1 MKKTIAIVLSLLFIL
16 AVASVTFATDTKE
29 AATEKK
35 TEAGHAAKAEAKHVT
50 GEVTAVDVKAGTIT
64 VKGEKGDVTVKA
76 DAKTHIMIGKDK
88 KSLADIKAGDKVTV
102 KYHEA
107 DGKNTAVR
115 IEEPVKK

>member
-16 AVASVTFATDTKE
+16 TVASVTFATDTKE

-35 TEAGHAAKAEAKHVT
+35 AEAGHAAKAKHVT
-50 GEVTAVDVKAGTIT
+50 GEVTAVDVKAETLT

-115 IEEPVKK
+115 IEEPAKK